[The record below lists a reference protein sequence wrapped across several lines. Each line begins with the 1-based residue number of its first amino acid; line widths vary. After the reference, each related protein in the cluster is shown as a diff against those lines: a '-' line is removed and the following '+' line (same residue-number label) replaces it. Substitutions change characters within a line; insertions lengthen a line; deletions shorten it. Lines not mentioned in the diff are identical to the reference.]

1 MLFCSLCVFFLTVKL
16 FYTMKLIYFE
26 KSFILV
32 FGFIIPSFF
41 SFARIIERRKF
52 PTLKLIFYAPKPKSL
67 VLQAFL
73 KKEKERKLQYQWY
86 HNFRSYLVR
95 ERRLELP
102 RRLTHAPQTC
112 LSTCSSTL
120 AWPEGMSYYSRYEEN
135 VKS

>member
-1 MLFCSLCVFFLTVKL
+1 
-16 FYTMKLIYFE
+16 MKLIYFE

-52 PTLKLIFYAPKPKSL
+52 PTLKLIFYAPQPKSL

-86 HNFRSYLVR
+86 HNFRSFVVGI
-95 ERRLELP
+95 EGLEP
-102 RRLTHAPQTC
+102 PT
-112 LSTCSSTL
+112 SS
-120 AWPEGMSYYSRYEEN
+120 M
-135 VKS
+135 